1 MTVSSFYSEIP
12 KSTIDPIMV
21 IMDKYHQDNNPKK
34 ADLSIGVYK
43 PEDGN
48 IKYVFPSVK
57 SAKEQI
63 YKHDEGHP
71 YHQMSGLPSFVKGAK
86 ETVFGSEIASSDRIS
101 SIQTISGT
109 GAVHVGVEFVTSLG
123 MKEFYVGTP
132 TWGNYVPMIETLG
145 GKVNTFSHY
154 DAKTGG
160 VDMESVLST
169 IDSMPDGSIILLQA
183 CCHNPTGADYSKEQW
198 IQICEKLK
206 SRKIFTFFDNA
217 YQGFA
222 SGDKDEDAWA
232 IRYFFEQNME
242 FLVCESFSK
251 NMGLYG
257 ERVGC
262 LHVVSNDGSYRENI
276 TSLLVSLFR
285 AECSFAPLFGAR
297 IASHLFTT
305 YKEQWDLDVKEVAN
319 RMATL
324 RAKIL
329 AKFQKLGTP
338 GNWDTVVKQNGLFWF
353 SGLTETHAK
362 ELMEDYHIYFLGN
375 GRFNVAG
382 FNENNLDYIIE
393 SIDKVVRKSV

>member
-1 MTVSSFYSEIP
+1 MTASSFYSEIP
-12 KSTIDPIMV
+12 KSEIDPIMAV
-21 IMDKYHQDNNPKK
+21 MAKYHQDTDPKK

-48 IKYVFPSVK
+48 MKYVFPSVK

-63 YKHDEGHP
+63 YKNDEGHP

-86 ETVFGSEIASSDRIS
+86 ETVFGAKLAASDRIS
-101 SIQTISGT
+101 SMQTISGT
-109 GAVHVGVEFVTSLG
+109 GAVHFGIEFVTSLG
-123 MKEFYVGTP
+123 MKDFYIGVP
-132 TWGNYVPMIETLG
+132 AWGNYVPMVESHG
-145 GKVNTFSHY
+145 AKVHTFSHY

-160 VDMESVLST
+160 VDMDSVLST
-169 IDSMPDGSIILLQA
+169 IDSMPDNSVLLLQA
-183 CCHNPTGADYSKEQW
+183 CCHNPTGADYSKDQW
-198 IQICEKLK
+198 KQICEKLK
-206 SRKIFTFFDNA
+206 TRKIFTFFDNA

-262 LHVVSNDGSYRENI
+262 LHIVSNDASYSENVLG
-276 TSLLVSLFR
+276 LLVSFFR
-285 AECSFAPLFGAR
+285 SQCSFAPLFGAR
-297 IASHLFTT
+297 IASYLFTDF
-305 YKEQWDLDVKEVAN
+305 KQQWDVDVKEVAT
-319 RMATL
+319 RMRNL

-329 AKFQKLGTP
+329 AKFKSLGTP
-338 GNWDTVVKQNGLFWF
+338 GNWEPVVNQNGLFWF
-353 SGLTETHAK
+353 SGLNEEHAR

-393 SIDKVVRKSV
+393 SIDEVVRKSS